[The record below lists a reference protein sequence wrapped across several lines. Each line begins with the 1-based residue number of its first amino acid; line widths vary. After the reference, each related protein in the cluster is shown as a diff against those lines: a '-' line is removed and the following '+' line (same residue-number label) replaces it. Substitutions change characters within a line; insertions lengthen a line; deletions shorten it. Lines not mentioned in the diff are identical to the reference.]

1 MILSKKKMK
10 DPILCLEWAKDD
22 TYLMMGDNSGKFLI
36 WNMLNDK
43 ISFEYPAYTGKFNQ
57 LYIYLYIINYIIK
70 FYFKILLQALY
81 NA

>member
-1 MILSKKKMK
+1 MILSKKIMK

-22 TYLMMGDNSGKFLI
+22 TYLMMGDNTGKFLI

-43 ISFEYPAYTGKFNQ
+43 ISFEYPAFTGKFKQ
-57 LYIYLYIINYIIK
+57 LYIHSYNYIPK
-70 FYFKILLQALY
+70 FYSKTVLQALY